1 MDAKLRSEGSQRLG
15 PSDAETWQV
24 LVEGAGRA
32 GTPGLP
38 DHGPALSGG
47 PVVCA
52 SAPSG
57 SRRHPTFPG
66 LCALGVG
73 LALGRVRESCRRSPP
88 PSLTEIQNI
97 YSSTPSSPKIIH
109 RCYKF

>member
-1 MDAKLRSEGSQRLG
+1 MDAKLRTEGSQRLG

-24 LVEGAGRA
+24 LAEGAGRE
-32 GTPGLP
+32 GTPGVP
-38 DHGPALSGG
+38 DCGPALSGG

-52 SAPSG
+52 EPQLFPLALAPSG

-73 LALGRVRESCRRSPP
+73 LALGRVRESCRRSPL
-88 PSLTEIQNI
+88 PSLTEIILQA
-97 YSSTPSSPKIIH
+97 
-109 RCYKF
+109 